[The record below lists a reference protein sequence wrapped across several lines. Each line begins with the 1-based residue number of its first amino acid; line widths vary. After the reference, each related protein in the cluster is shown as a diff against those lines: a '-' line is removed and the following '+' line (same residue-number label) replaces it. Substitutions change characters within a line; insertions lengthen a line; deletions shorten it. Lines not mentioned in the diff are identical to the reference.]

1 MNHVQKPFAVYCYAF
16 PEAWGWIQ
24 TRLGIHKP
32 QFTWFLGEGK
42 FRGLW
47 ACHGPGRV
55 TGQGVSRTRACHGPG
70 FGPGLALVCSRFLFW
85 CFDCLLQL
93 FTTSYYLL
101 LPFTTFYHF
110 LLPFIAFDYILPFLP
125 FTTFYYLLL
134 HFITFEYLFLHFTS
148 FYYLPSNF
156 TTLY

>member
-1 MNHVQKPFAVYCYAF
+1 MFTSHSHHIVMRRRRPGNGFRCVWAYKNPTLHDFWVRANLGVYGRVTGQGVSRA
-16 PEAWGWIQ
+16 
-24 TRLGIHKP
+24 R
-32 QFTWFLGEGK
+32 
-42 FRGLW
+42 

-55 TGQGVSRTRACHGPG
+55 TGQGVSRTRACHGLG

-125 FTTFYYLLL
+125 FTTFLLP
-134 HFITFEYLFLHFTS
+134 FTA
-148 FYYLPSNF
+148 FYNF
-156 TTLY
+156 